1 MNRRWLVS
9 IVTVLASSTAFAAD
23 APTVRLHSAG
33 SLRVAMTDIDA
44 AYTAAYDATVVPVYG
59 ASGGLGDRLAK
70 GEAGDV
76 FTSADMGYPE
86 ALTKAGISGPTVL
99 FARNHLCAILRPG
112 LPATPKTV
120 LATLLK
126 PDIKIG
132 TASPDNDP
140 GGAYAWAMFKKADN
154 AKPGSRAKLEAK
166 ALKMGSAPGQLSVP
180 PNTKNCASF
189 MNSNSSIG
197 IPSDWALRQC
207 NPAKRAQDNHDE
219 RWRAPRGK
227 QNEPDE
233 RECKITGRPHR
244 ANPQWI
250 VERRTEQ
257 AHDGGIDS
265 PHDGL
270 RPDALPKHVPKR
282 QRTEENEET
291 GQKDTEKPECRAGGG
306 VRGLDHCAEVGGKRE
321 QGSGYSLRRT
331 VAREEG
337 ILAHPA
343 GRHKRLAQ
351 QR

>member
-33 SLRVAMTDIDA
+33 SLRAAMTDIAA
-44 AYTAAYDATVVPVYG
+44 AYTSAYGATVEPVYG

-154 AKPGSRAKLEAK
+154 AKPGSRATLEAK

-180 PNTKNCASF
+180 PNTKNAMVWLFQEKKLDAFLSYCTNGHAAAEQ
-189 MNSNSSIG
+189 MPG
-197 IPSDWALRQC
+197 INTVELPSELAVSADYGLTVL
-207 NPAKRAQDNHDE
+207 KS
-219 RWRAPRGK
+219 
-227 QNEPDE
+227 
-233 RECKITGRPHR
+233 
-244 ANPQWI
+244 ANQ
-250 VERRTEQ
+250 EQ
-257 AHDGGIDS
+257 AAQFALFILS
-265 PHDGL
+265 P
-270 RPDALPKHVPKR
+270 
-282 QRTEENEET
+282 T
-291 GQKDTEKPECRAGGG
+291 GQK
-306 VRGLDHCAEVGGKRE
+306 
-321 QGSGYSLRRT
+321 
-331 VAREEG
+331 
-337 ILAHPA
+337 ILAEHGFDAP
-343 GRHKRLAQ
+343 LQ
-351 QR
+351 P